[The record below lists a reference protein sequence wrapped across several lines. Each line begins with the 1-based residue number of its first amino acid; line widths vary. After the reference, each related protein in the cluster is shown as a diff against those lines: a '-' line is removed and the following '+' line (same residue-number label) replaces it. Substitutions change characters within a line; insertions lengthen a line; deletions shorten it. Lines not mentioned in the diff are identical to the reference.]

1 MLILDR
7 EDNCCLMSDVCALW
21 WDGSWFKKHRNSIT
35 VTVARVAII
44 RKENLLWVLNSS
56 LPIKASKAK
65 TGKKYYTGY
74 PLFFLY
80 NFLSH
85 FPIYKYQHKW
95 TIGKFVFVHSPQ

>member
-21 WDGSWFKKHRNSIT
+21 WDGSWFKKHRN
-35 VTVARVAII
+35 R
-44 RKENLLWVLNSS
+44 VLNSSLPS

-95 TIGKFVFVHSPQ
+95 TR